1 MAKVVRNQRGV
12 TLVELMVVVSVI
24 AVIAGIAMTVYQNIQ
39 QRARL
44 SADQAVVSAMRSA
57 ISIYYGQHNGAFPG
71 SPGVYVNPTP
81 PVFRCASLTYSYSA
95 TVGELQITSTNDVAD
110 CP

>member
-1 MAKVVRNQRGV
+1 MVKRVRNQRGV
-12 TLVELMVVVSVI
+12 TLVELMVVVAII
-24 AVIAGIAMTVYQNIQ
+24 AVIAAIAITVYQNIQ

-57 ISIYYGQHNGAFPG
+57 ISIYYGQHNGVFPG
-71 SPGVYVNPTP
+71 SPGAYVNPTP
-81 PVFRCASLTYSYSA
+81 PAFRCVGLTYSYTTTS
-95 TVGELQITSTNDVAD
+95 GNLQITSANDVTD